1 MARYQ
6 KLFRFSVVGIATALL
21 QVALLYVGVELAGT
35 GPTLTSSV
43 AFVIVVIFN
52 YLMHYSWTFDETAP
66 HTQTLARYLFMI
78 SCGLLINTAVMHVGV
93 NYLGI
98 NYMLVQV
105 VAFLMVIL
113 WNFSVAL
120 LWVFRPQ

>member
-1 MARYQ
+1 MANYQ
-6 KLFRFSVVGIATALL
+6 KLLRFCVVGIATALL
-21 QVALLYVGVELAGT
+21 QWSLLYVGVELAGT
-35 GPTLTSSV
+35 EPTITSSV

-52 YLMHYSWTFDETAP
+52 YLMHYSWTFDESAP

-78 SCGLLINTAVMHVGV
+78 SCGFLINATVMYAGV
-93 NYLGI
+93 NYSGV

-105 VAFLMVIL
+105 VAFLMVIS

-120 LWVFRPQ
+120 LWVFRSQ

>member
-1 MARYQ
+1 MTNYQ
-6 KLFRFSVVGIATALL
+6 KLFRFCVVGIATALL
-21 QVALLYVGVELAGT
+21 QWGLLYVGVELAGT
-35 GPTLTSSV
+35 EPTITSNV
-43 AFVIVVIFN
+43 AFIMVVIFN

-66 HTQTLARYLFMI
+66 HTTTLTRYLFMV
-78 SCGLLINTAVMHVGV
+78 SCGFLINAVVMYVGV
-93 NYLGI
+93 NYSDV

-105 VAFLMVIL
+105 LAFLMVIL

>member
-1 MARYQ
+1 MTNYQ
-6 KLFRFSVVGIATALL
+6 KLFRFCVVGIATALL
-21 QVALLYVGVELAGT
+21 QWCLLYVGVELAGT
-35 GPTLTSSV
+35 EPTITSSV

-66 HTQTLARYLFMI
+66 HTQTLTRYLFMI
-78 SCGLLINTAVMHVGV
+78 SCGFLINAAVMYLGV
-93 NYLGI
+93 NYSGV

-105 VAFLMVIL
+105 VAFLLVIS

-120 LWVFRPQ
+120 LWVFRSQ